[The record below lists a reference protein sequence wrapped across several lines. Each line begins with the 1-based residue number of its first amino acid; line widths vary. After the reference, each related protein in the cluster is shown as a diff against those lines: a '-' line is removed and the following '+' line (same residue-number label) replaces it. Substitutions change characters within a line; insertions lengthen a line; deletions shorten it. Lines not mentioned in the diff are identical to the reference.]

1 MEFFTRLFDTS
12 DFPARWNCGIWT
24 AGHGWLHILSDLG
37 IFSAYFAI
45 PIVLLCF
52 VWRRQDLPFRRL
64 FMLFG
69 AFILLCGATHLME
82 AIIFWWPAYRLA
94 GVLKLATALVS
105 WTTVITLVP
114 LVPKILAMRSPEA
127 LEHEIELRKAA
138 EAELQKTN
146 AALEARVLERT
157 RELTSAVAAL
167 EDERGLLH
175 TTLASIGDG
184 VIVTD
189 GSGRVTF
196 LNPVAE
202 ELTAWTTAD
211 ARDEPLDEVFH
222 IINEDSREPVENP
235 ASRALS
241 EGTIVGLANHTV
253 LIARDGR
260 ERLIDDSAAPIR
272 YRDDMIVGCVLVFRD
287 VTARRAAENRLV
299 ESEERLSFVM
309 EAMPQKIF
317 TAMPDGTLDFF
328 NPHWGNISGMT
339 GESGNAREWSHFIH
353 PDDLPA
359 TMRIWHQSIATGE
372 PFELEHRFRW
382 ADGTYRW
389 HLTRAKAQKDN
400 LGRVK
405 MWVGSNTDIHDQ
417 IETSNELREIAA
429 KLSEADRRKDEFL
442 ATLAHEL
449 RNPLAPLRSG
459 LHLMRQSGGEGKRAA
474 EARDM
479 MERQLGQLIR
489 LVDDLM
495 DVSRISRGRIELSR
509 APVPLDEVIR
519 SAVETCCPE
528 GDPCDNDITLRLPE
542 TPVLVDADLTR
553 LAQVFTNLLNNAV
566 KYSEPGRPIHVT
578 ATVDRDIVEVSVKD
592 EGIGVAPDHLPGIF
606 DLFTQL
612 DRSIEKSRGGLGIGL
627 SLVKR
632 LVEMHDG
639 SVRVVSKGAG
649 QGAEFIV
656 SLPVLRS
663 GPATSTDATTGTDTS
678 IEAESVPDPRISLR
692 ILVVDDNHD
701 SADCLAMLLDAL
713 GHETRT
719 VYSGEDAITMTDSF
733 APEVVL
739 LDIGLPG
746 TSGYEICRQ
755 LRQRPDGADLVI
767 IAQTGWGQEED
778 RRRTQEAGFD
788 HHLVKPVDPADL
800 LSRLLEVEKKKRRV
814 D

>member
-1 MEFFTRLFDTS
+1 MDFFTKLFDTS
-12 DFPARWNCGIWT
+12 DFPARWHCGIWT
-24 AGHGWLHILSDLG
+24 GGHGWLHILSDLG

-105 WTTVITLVP
+105 WTTVITLIP

-127 LEHEIELRKAA
+127 LEREIELRKAA

-146 AALEARVLERT
+146 AELEARVLERT
-157 RELTSAVAAL
+157 RELTAAIAAL
-167 EDERGLLH
+167 EDERGLLR

-202 ELTAWTTAD
+202 ELTGWTTDD
-211 ARDEPLDEVFH
+211 ARDEALDEVFH

-235 ASRALS
+235 ASRALA
-241 EGTIVGLANHTV
+241 EGMIVGLANHTV

-299 ESEERLSFVM
+299 ESEERQRFVM
-309 EAMPQKIF
+309 DAMPQKIF
-317 TAMPDGTLDFF
+317 TAKPDGTLSYF
-328 NPHWGNISGMT
+328 NPHWSEIG
-339 GESGNAREWSHFIH
+339 GERPEPGRGDEWSPFIH
-353 PDDLPA
+353 PDDLPV
-359 TMRIWHQSIATGE
+359 TTRNWQRSIATGE
-372 PFELEHRFRW
+372 PFEQEHRFRCEE
-382 ADGTYRW
+382 GGFRW
-389 HLTRAKAQKDN
+389 HITRAQAQKDKRGN
-400 LGRVK
+400 VQ

-417 IETSNELREIAA
+417 IETANELRGVAE

-459 LHLMRQSGGEGKRAA
+459 LHLMRHAGTGGAGVE
-474 EARDM
+474 EARAM
-479 MERQLGQLIR
+479 MERQLEQLIR

-495 DVSRISRGRIELSR
+495 DVSRISQGRIELR
-509 APVPLDEVIR
+509 KAPVTIAEVIR
-519 SAVETCCPE
+519 SAVETSFPPGE
-528 GDPCDNDITLRLPE
+528 SSEHELIVSLPE
-542 TPVLVDADLTR
+542 SPVTINADFTR
-553 LAQVFTNLLNNAV
+553 VAQVFTNLLNNAV
-566 KYSEPGRPIHVT
+566 KYSEPGSPI
-578 ATVDRDIVEVSVKD
+578 RIVARVEGECIAVSVKD
-592 EGIGVAPDHLPGIF
+592 EGIGIDPVHLPGIF
-606 DLFTQL
+606 DMFAQL
-612 DRSIEKSRGGLGIGL
+612 DRSLGKSRGGLGIGL

-632 LVEMHDG
+632 LAAMHGGTVEAKSEG
-639 SVRVVSKGAG
+639 VGK
-649 QGAEFIV
+649 GAEFIV
-656 SLPVLRS
+656 KLPIL
-663 GPATSTDATTGTDTS
+663 
-678 IEAESVPDPRISLR
+678 AESTPASPPIDSDEPAGSASLR
-692 ILVVDDNHD
+692 ILVVDDNRD

-719 VYSGEDAITMTDSF
+719 AYEGEEALAASDAFSPD
-733 APEVVL
+733 VVL
-739 LDIGLPG
+739 LDIGMPG
-746 TSGYEICRQ
+746 MSGYEICRR
-755 LRQRPDGADLVI
+755 LREKPGGRELVI
-767 IAQTGWGQEED
+767 FAQTGWGQDED
-778 RRRTQEAGFD
+778 RRRTQKAGFD

-800 LSRLLEVEKKKRRV
+800 LARLTVVKRKNRGI